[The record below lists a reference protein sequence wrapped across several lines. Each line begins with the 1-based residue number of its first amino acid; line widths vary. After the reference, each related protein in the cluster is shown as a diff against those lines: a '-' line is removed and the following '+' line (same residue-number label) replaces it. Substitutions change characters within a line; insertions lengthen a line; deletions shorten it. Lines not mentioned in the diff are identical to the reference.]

1 MKKSHRIGLSALTI
15 ALLLSVVSCTSSGN
29 GTGTEASTS
38 GVTDPA
44 TGTGAVG
51 ETPTEL
57 LTETPNGVPT
67 APENETDIEQVKEEP
82 LVFDQL
88 SDLDQLTAPF
98 WRMNVMYNE
107 STTMIVR
114 EDGTITAKLLFKPTK
129 IRSVLS
135 NDLKT
140 EYVEGKDYTWDGES
154 NTLVWLEGSAIKYFT
169 QNDIEGRDENGN
181 QLPDFNGSFDELGRS
196 RFGNALYCVSAFLY
210 EKQIAVTYEY
220 EYGAWDGPVTEYQG
234 DRLPKTMEKLANG
247 EELRVVFWGD
257 SIFTGCDS
265 SKMYNREPQQESF
278 PDFTK
283 EILEAK
289 YESHIKRYNP
299 SVGGKDSIW
308 GVSEVQQVIDKE
320 PDLVFI
326 GFGMNDGDKSG
337 RSVARNIENMMKKIR
352 EQYPDCEFVVVACMV
367 PNAEAGFLTTHS
379 SFPEAFAKLA
389 GEGVAFVDMFSFH
402 AKILE
407 TKDFIST
414 SGNNINHPNDWLIR
428 VYTMNL
434 MSALLEY
441 E

>member
-1 MKKSHRIGLSALTI
+1 MKKRHAGLLALTL
-15 ALLLSVVSCTSSGN
+15 ALMLTASACAGASG
-29 GTGTEASTS
+29 GTETEAPTETPTAAATEAGTQTLATESVTQP
-38 GVTDPA
+38 VTDP
-44 TGTGAVG
+44 
-51 ETPTEL
+51 E
-57 LTETPNGVPT
+57 TETQ
-67 APENETDIEQVKEEP
+67 PEEAKEEP
-82 LVFDQL
+82 LVFENL
-88 SDLDQLTAPF
+88 TDLDKMTTPF
-98 WRMNVMYNE
+98 WRLNVMHNE
-107 STTMIVR
+107 STTFIVR
-114 EDGTITAKLLFKPTK
+114 EDGSITAKLLFKPTK

-140 EYVEGKDYTWDGES
+140 EYVEGKDYTWDGQS
-154 NTLVWLEGSAIKYFT
+154 NTLVWLDGSAIKYFT

-181 QLPDFNGSFDELGRS
+181 QLPGFNGAFDSLGRS

-220 EYGAWDGPVTEYQG
+220 EFGAWDGPVTEYQG
-234 DRLPKTMEKLANG
+234 DRLPKTMQKLQNG
-247 EELRVVFWGD
+247 EEIRIVFWGD

-265 SKMYNREPQQESF
+265 SKMYNREPMQESF

-289 YESHIKRYNP
+289 FESHIKRYNP
-299 SVGGKDSIW
+299 SVGGKDSSW
-308 GVSEVQQVIDKE
+308 GLAEVQQVIDKE

-337 RSVARNIENMMKKIR
+337 RNVAKNVENMMKKIR
-352 EQYPDCEFVVVACMV
+352 EANPDCEFVIVACMV
-367 PNAEAGFLTTHS
+367 PNANAGFLATQGQC
-379 SFPEAFAKLA
+379 PEAFAKLA
-389 GEGVAFVDMFSFH
+389 GEGVAFVDMFNCH

-434 MSALLEY
+434 MSALLKY